1 MNNNDNNFIIIPY
14 TAVSLS
20 IIARFVFIYL
30 MYVKKSTNNLSLI
43 FCILNIFS
51 SIMWSYYSSITNNK
65 PLILR
70 SYAELSL
77 LTISAGYIVRNKIIV
92 YYNEKNQVNPLPIT
106 I

>member
-1 MNNNDNNFIIIPY
+1 
-14 TAVSLS
+14 
-20 IIARFVFIYL
+20 
-30 MYVKKSTNNLSLI
+30 
-43 FCILNIFS
+43 
-51 SIMWSYYSSITNNK
+51 MWTYYSSITNNK

-77 LTISAGYIVRNKIIV
+77 LTISAAYIVRNKIIV

>member
-51 SIMWSYYSSITNNK
+51 SIMWTYYSYITNNN

-70 SYAELSL
+70 SSAELSL
-77 LTISAGYIVRNKIIV
+77 LTLSAGYIIRNKIIV
-92 YYNEKNQVNPLPIT
+92 YYNEQNQINPLPIT